1 MFGINSK
8 PRQARYKEF
17 FMNISAIS
25 TGASQVQADQVQAGA
40 AVKVAAMGLDSMRQQ
55 GQDVSKMIQS
65 SVVSDPTKG
74 QNLNILV

>member
-1 MFGINSK
+1 
-8 PRQARYKEF
+8 
-17 FMNISAIS
+17 MNISAIS